1 MATKEAS
8 CIVEFNQAILT
19 EERFLK
25 QKAKIQW
32 LKEGDSNSSYFHKVV
47 KSRVSRNR
55 IDVVTSS
62 DGTVFEN
69 DLVHDAFVKHYE
81 LFLGQV
87 GETSEFCTDNLF
99 KTCLNDQEA
108 LEMVRDVTDK
118 EIKDA
123 LFSIGDDKSPG
134 PDGFSAAFFK
144 EAWIVIGQDIYNAVR
159 ELHYEVFAPVAR
171 IEEIRLFLAYASFKD
186 FVVYQMDV
194 KSAFLYGKIEKE
206 VYVCQPPGFE
216 DPEFPD
222 RVYKVENA
230 LYGLHQAPRA
240 WYETLSTYLLDN

>member
-1 MATKEAS
+1 MFNRLLTEHDPIQLSLDTDPFNIVLREREAS

-47 KSRVSRNR
+47 KSR
-55 IDVVTSS
+55 
-62 DGTVFEN
+62 
-69 DLVHDAFVKHYE
+69 
-81 LFLGQV
+81 V

-144 EAWIVIGQDIYNAVR
+144 EAWIVIGQDIY
-159 ELHYEVFAPVAR
+159 
-171 IEEIRLFLAYASFKD
+171 
-186 FVVYQMDV
+186 
-194 KSAFLYGKIEKE
+194 
-206 VYVCQPPGFE
+206 
-216 DPEFPD
+216 
-222 RVYKVENA
+222 
-230 LYGLHQAPRA
+230 
-240 WYETLSTYLLDN
+240 